1 MVTDDREAPANA
13 GAAHQGT
20 KDEERQGELYRIDYA
35 QRTGLEQSGL
45 WAWPGVLVV
54 RGAREML
61 LHWECMKSLERV
73 IETAPLA
80 GGAGR
85 APCGDC
91 GEDMEAYRPV
101 FFDPVSREDDPDAE
115 GPVCRDVATWD
126 GVLIREKEGFELIR
140 HECIGEGDL
149 VVEMT
154 PIARAGVSPTR
165 CVRCGAP
172 IDGYRSEYW

>member
-1 MVTDDREAPANA
+1 MATDHGEAPADA

-20 KDEERQGELYRIDYA
+20 KDEEGPGELYRIDYA

-54 RGAREML
+54 RGEREML
-61 LHWECMKSLERV
+61 LHWGCMKSLERV

-91 GEDMEAYRPV
+91 GEGMEAYRPV
-101 FFDPVSREDDPDAE
+101 FFDPVSRGCEHD
-115 GPVCRDVATWD
+115 C
-126 GVLIREKEGFELIR
+126 
-140 HECIGEGDL
+140 C
-149 VVEMT
+149 
-154 PIARAGVSPTR
+154 
-165 CVRCGAP
+165 
-172 IDGYRSEYW
+172 